1 MDKSGRRFVVH
12 FQLIEQP
19 KNLAEKTNQKTR
31 NYNLDLSSQRGH
43 ASKDRRQH
51 LLQLT
56 TAGRRKLVRS
66 LPLWEEA
73 QRQFLSQIGTS
84 NPSTVPLRSVTPACP
99 FTSDP

>member
-43 ASKDRRQH
+43 ASI
-51 LLQLT
+51 
-56 TAGRRKLVRS
+56 AMGYWRS
-66 LPLWEEA
+66 
-73 QRQFLSQIGTS
+73 
-84 NPSTVPLRSVTPACP
+84 
-99 FTSDP
+99 